1 VQSSGSVSSDKRMT
15 NQEQIIQRYLLGE
28 LPEVEQAALEE
39 AYFNDRR
46 LFDQMVQAEN
56 ELVDKYARGLL
67 SPATRES
74 FEKHYLAH
82 PKRRER
88 ANFARALAA
97 RLDESNEVA
106 AVSQPSSESLWNRL
120 LPSMRGPK
128 LAWGFSVALLLM
140 TVVAAWFLLETRR
153 LRQDLSAQ
161 EQRERELQQQA
172 TSERQRAEQLA
183 AELER
188 RRDDQPAVSP
198 SPTPIKSAPAFVSL
212 VLAVGGTRSI
222 DGAAPALLVIPPG
235 TEQVRIQLNLRENN
249 YASYRAVLQAAG
261 GREVF
266 ASAPLAAKRATSGAS
281 LSLTIPAQ
289 RVASGDYILT
299 LGGVSKTGEVEEVS
313 KSLFRIERQ

>member
-1 VQSSGSVSSDKRMT
+1 MT
-15 NQEQIIQRYLLGE
+15 KQEQIIQRYFLGE
-28 LPEVEQAALEE
+28 LPEAEQTALEE

-67 SPATRES
+67 TPATRES
-74 FEKHYLAH
+74 FEKYYLAH

-106 AVSQPSSESLWNRL
+106 AVSQRDSESIWNRVL
-120 LPSMRGPK
+120 VSLRGPK
-128 LAWGFSVALLLM
+128 LAWGFAVALLLM
-140 TVVAAWFLLETRR
+140 TAVAAWFLFETRR

-161 EQRERELQQQA
+161 QQRERELQQQA
-172 TSERQRAEQLA
+172 SSERQRADQLA

-188 RRDDQPAVSP
+188 RRDDQTIVAP
-198 SPTPIKSAPAFVSL
+198 SPTPVKSVPAFASL
-212 VLAVGGTRSI
+212 VLTIGGTRSI
-222 DGAAPALLVIPPG
+222 EGAPPALLVIPTG
-235 TEQVRIQLNLRENN
+235 TEQVRLQLNLQENN

-266 ASAPLAAKRATSGAS
+266 ASAGLAAKPGRSGAG
-281 LSLTIPAQ
+281 LTLTIPAQ
-289 RVASGDYILT
+289 RFASGDYILT
-299 LGGVSKTGEVEEVS
+299 LKGVGKTGEVEDVS
-313 KSLFRIERQ
+313 KSIFRVERK